1 MMRRTPI
8 STRTDTLFPYTP
20 LFRSFLVQA
29 EAHRLGDLQQLFLRN
44 GADQAVGHVRVLPH
58 EAGVRAVAREGEA
71 GLPSLAARAHRQRDV
86 LAVVVAVVELGGR
99 RAAGAGQDVLAD
111 EAEAEA
117 FQVQIG
123 RAAGRERVCQ
133 YV

>member
-1 MMRRTPI
+1 MIRRPPR
-8 STRTDTLFPYTP
+8 STRTDTLFPYTT
-20 LFRSFLVQA
+20 LFRF
-29 EAHRLGDLQQLFLRN
+29 
-44 GADQAVGHVRVLPH
+44 HVRVLPH

-111 EAEAEA
+111 EAEAAA
-117 FQVQIG
+117 FQV
-123 RAAGRERVCQ
+123 RHRRRHVAGLGG
-133 YV
+133 